1 MAEALIIGVGGRRN
15 LIAEVA
21 RTYGYERLKEE
32 QLLVTED
39 FILGRDA
46 FVLLPTG
53 FRKSLIDRLPIY
65 TLTKH

>member
-1 MAEALIIGVGGRRN
+1 MAEALIIGVGGRRS

-21 RTYGYERLKEE
+21 RTYGYKRLKEE

-53 FRKSLIDRLPIY
+53 FRKSLIDRLIY